1 MYLFFWRGEDV
12 LLLWGGGVFRGY
24 LYRKTPG
31 GKNCGMRGEMVR
43 FVFSLFGS
51 MLWGVSKSI
60 ITNKGE
66 QIMKKRIRKK
76 KCIGEFK
83 ELAFHLSAKYGKLE
97 TEAANEFL
105 SRILEKGNELG
116 LLCGGTFEADHF
128 DFYIVSGRINTRNE
142 ERRQEMVAFVK
153 SLPGVESVE
162 AGEFVDAWYTPIEDD
177 CCCDC
182 GCEDHDHNH

>member
-1 MYLFFWRGEDV
+1 
-12 LLLWGGGVFRGY
+12 
-24 LYRKTPG
+24 
-31 GKNCGMRGEMVR
+31 
-43 FVFSLFGS
+43 
-51 MLWGVSKSI
+51 
-60 ITNKGE
+60 
-66 QIMKKRIRKK
+66 MKKRIRKK

-128 DFYIVSGRINTRNE
+128 DFYVVSGRINTRNE

-177 CCCDC
+177 CCCDHELDDEDFFEVDCPNCGESLVIDDEVLEAGVIDCPKCGQKFALDFEGENDEC
-182 GCEDHDHNH
+182 GCGCDCGCDHDHE

>member
-24 LYRKTPG
+24 LYRETPG
-31 GKNCGMRGEMVR
+31 RVNCGMRGEKVR

-128 DFYIVSGRINTRNE
+128 DFYVVSGRINTRNE

-177 CCCDC
+177 C